1 LPKFKTKYVCS
12 SCGYESI
19 RWIGKCPQCNEWN
32 TFSEEI
38 IESAKHK
45 TSKNNISIN
54 IFPINEIQHKE
65 ENRIKTG
72 MVEFD
77 RVLGGGLII
86 GSVVLIGG
94 DPGIGKSTL
103 VLQAA
108 SKIKLK
114 VLYATGEESIQQ
126 IKSRAARLKIKS
138 DSLFI
143 ASETDLHRILNTINT
158 EKPEV
163 VIIDSIQTIYNS
175 DFDNSPGTVTQIRE
189 CTAKLMEDAKKN
201 DYSVI
206 IIGHVTKEGV
216 IAGPKIL
223 EHIVDTVIQFEGEWN
238 SSYRI
243 IRAQKNRFGSTN
255 EIGIFEMHESGLQ
268 EVKNPSSIFINKHE
282 NDTPGS
288 TISAIIEGTRPLL
301 VEVQALVTHSNFG
314 YPQRVSNGFDQRRLS
329 ILLAVI
335 EKRGG
340 YKISANN
347 VFLNMTGGVRVD
359 EPSIDLA
366 VCCSVVSS
374 LLDRHIDNQTV
385 VIGEVGLSGE
395 IRSVSNIEKR
405 IQEAEK
411 LNFKRIVIPSINNP
425 KAKSSNINI
434 IPVNS
439 LIEAT
444 SILLK

>member
-1 LPKFKTKYVCS
+1 MPKFKTKYVCS

>member
-1 LPKFKTKYVCS
+1 MPKFKTKYVCS
-12 SCGYESI
+12 SCGFESI

-38 IESAKHK
+38 IESAKNK
-45 TSKNNISIN
+45 PSKNSASVNV
-54 IFPINEIQHKE
+54 FPINQIEHQE
-65 ENRIKTG
+65 EDRIKTG
-72 MVEFD
+72 ISEFD
-77 RVLGGGLII
+77 RVLGGGLVL

-108 SKIKLK
+108 SKIKSK

-126 IKSRAARLKIKS
+126 IKARASRLKIKS
-138 DSLFI
+138 ESLFI
-143 ASETDLHRILNTINT
+143 AAETDLHRIMNTISI

-163 VIIDSIQTIYNS
+163 VIIDSIQTIYNN

-189 CTAKLMEDAKKN
+189 CTAQLMEDAKKN
-201 DYSVI
+201 NYSVI

-223 EHIVDTVIQFEGEWN
+223 EHIVDTVIQFEGEFN

-255 EIGIFEMHESGLQ
+255 EIGIFEMLEYGLE
-268 EVKNPSSIFINKHE
+268 EVKNPSSIFINEHE

-340 YKISANN
+340 YKVSANN

-359 EPSIDLA
+359 EPSVDLA
-366 VCCSVVSS
+366 VCCSVISS
-374 LLDRHIDNQTV
+374 LLDRHIDKHTV
-385 VIGEVGLSGE
+385 VIGEIGLSGE
-395 IRSVSNIEKR
+395 IRIVNNIEKR

-411 LNFKRIVIPSINNP
+411 LNFKRIVIPSIKN
-425 KAKSSNINI
+425 KKIKSSNIQI
-434 IPVNS
+434 IQADT
-439 LIEAT
+439 LIEAI
-444 SILLK
+444 SVLLK